1 MTDLISLM
9 SRLVDSAGNILV
21 PGVDDM
27 VQAAG
32 MEERWVFSVF
42 FLCVLSSLLYFFLAV
57 FFLGEG
63 VDMPCALSFGG
74 CRCVF
79 DSARYYERDGWG

>member
-32 MEERWVFSVF
+32 MEER
-42 FLCVLSSLLYFFLAV
+42 CVLSFSLFDWLLFCFGFFFLAAAICI
-57 FFLGEG
+57 FLHT
-63 VDMPCALSFGG
+63 PRARCRFGG
-74 CRCVF
+74 GPVWGRVF
-79 DSARYYERDGWG
+79 SWSL

>member
-32 MEERWVFSVF
+32 MEERWVF
-42 FLCVLSSLLYFFLAV
+42 LSSLLLFYIF
-57 FFLGEG
+57 
-63 VDMPCALSFGG
+63 FGG
-74 CRCVF
+74 SLV
-79 DSARYYERDGWG
+79 G

>member
-42 FLCVLSSLLYFFLAV
+42 CLLFYIF
-57 FFLGEG
+57 
-63 VDMPCALSFGG
+63 FGG
-74 CRCVF
+74 F
-79 DSARYYERDGWG
+79 LFG